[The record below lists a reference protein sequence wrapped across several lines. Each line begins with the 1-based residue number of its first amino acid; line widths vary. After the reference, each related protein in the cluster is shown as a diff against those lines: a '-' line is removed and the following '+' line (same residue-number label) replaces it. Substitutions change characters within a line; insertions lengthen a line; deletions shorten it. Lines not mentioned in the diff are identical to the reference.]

1 MPSELI
7 KKTAEY
13 VKRKLLNEPT
23 GHDWHHVTRVWKMA
37 KRLQAEEG
45 GDLGIVELAALLHDL
60 GDYKQYEFDE
70 LKGIMVLRGMMD
82 ILEIESEIQEKILKI
97 VDESQYKG
105 DDTKVPSSLEGKII
119 QDADWLDAMGA
130 IGIARTF
137 STGGRIR
144 RMIYDP
150 QRKPRKKLSKADYQH
165 RKTEGTSINYFYE
178 KALKLPAM
186 MNTKTAR
193 AMAEK
198 RVKFME
204 GYIEEFLGEWQ
215 GEK

>member
-1 MPSELI
+1 MSELI

-13 VKRKLLNEPT
+13 VKKKLTNDPT
-23 GHDWHHVTRVWKMA
+23 GHDWYHIERVLRMA

-45 GDLGIVELAALLHDL
+45 GDLKLIELAVLLHDL

-82 ILEIESEIQEKILKI
+82 ILEIETDLQEKIIKI
-97 VDESQYKG
+97 VDEAQYKG
-105 DDTKVPSSLEGKII
+105 DATVVPQTLEGKII

-130 IGIARTF
+130 VGIARTF
-137 STGGRIR
+137 STGGRIKR
-144 RMIYDP
+144 VIYDP
-150 QRKPRKKLSKADYQH
+150 KRKPRKKLSKEDYQR
-165 RKTEGTSINYFYE
+165 RKTDGTSINYFYE
-178 KALKLPAM
+178 KVLKLPKM

-193 AMAEK
+193 DIAEK
-198 RVKFME
+198 RAKFIE
-204 GYIEEFLGEWQ
+204 NYIEEFLIEWR